1 MKDEK
6 NRPETNE
13 SEIKNTIDKFEI
25 KPDENNNT
33 NNNENKN
40 SIVQRF
46 GRFVNQVATDRRA
59 TIKISELQKIEKEM
73 KTGEAIQIVD
83 IKEFAKLIGLSENTD
98 ALTIR
103 NKLYRSYQK
112 GEISMKPVM
121 RERTLYLVRK

>member
-13 SEIKNTIDKFEI
+13 SN
-25 KPDENNNT
+25 ENET
-33 NNNENKN
+33 KENNNENKN
-40 SIVQRF
+40 SIVERF
-46 GRFVNQVATDRRA
+46 GRFVNQMATDRRA
-59 TIKISELQKIEKEM
+59 TIKLSELQKIEKEM